1 MAKKTEHHWG
11 LSIALLVIPVALMQG
26 CALTPGL
33 QVHAGPEGIIRVG
46 TPTEPEEL
54 ENYVLIPATEKVVNK
69 MESEALPGQH
79 VIPPEWVGDVAHYS
93 YRIGPNDLLQVLVW
107 DHPELSLQG
116 TAADINNPSAGALA
130 SANPGVGIRVNSQ
143 GVMFFP
149 FIGLL
154 PVGGKTVD
162 EVREMIK
169 NALSRYVQDPQ
180 VDVRVIGFRSKKVHV
195 GGEVRE
201 ARDIPIT
208 DVPLRVM
215 DAITA
220 AGGFQATAGAGGGF
234 YAAAGAGTTL
244 KPDLDDV
251 RVIRNGKQ
259 ISVSLLDIYDRGHLE
274 ENILLQDGDVVH
286 VPNLDAKKIYV
297 MGEVRAAGLQAYERG
312 RLNLAAA
319 LQRAGGISQES
330 AEGTRVLVMRG
341 GKTKP
346 HVYLFDLNEPQNLVL
361 STRFPLK
368 PSDIVYVGTADIIR
382 FERVVQAFMPL
393 VNSAFLAGAIAA
405 R

>member
-1 MAKKTEHHWG
+1 MAKKTEYQWAV
-11 LSIALLVIPVALMQG
+11 STALLAITLVMQG
-26 CALTPGL
+26 CGLTPGL
-33 QVHAGPEGIIRVG
+33 QVHAGPEGIIRVS
-46 TPTEPEEL
+46 TPTQPEEM
-54 ENYVLIPATEKVVNK
+54 ENYMLIPAAEKVVNK
-69 MESEALPGQH
+69 MEAEAMPENR
-79 VIPPEWVGDVAHYS
+79 VIPPEWQIDPTHYT
-93 YRIGPNDLLQVLVW
+93 YHVGPNDLLQVLVW

-116 TAADINNPSAGALA
+116 TAADINNPAAGAMA
-130 SANPGVGIRVNSQ
+130 AANPGLGIRVNHQ
-143 GVMFFP
+143 GMMFFP
-149 FIGLL
+149 FIGSIH
-154 PVGGKTVD
+154 VAGKTAD
-162 EVREMIK
+162 EIREMIK
-169 NALSRYVQDPQ
+169 GALSRYVQDPQ

-201 ARDIPIT
+201 PRDIPIT
-208 DVPLRVM
+208 DIPLRVM

-220 AGGFQATAGAGGGF
+220 AGGFQPGAVGAGAGF

-259 ISVSLLDIYDRGHLE
+259 ISVSLLDIYDRGRLD

-297 MGEVRAAGLQAYERG
+297 MGEVKAAGLQAYERG

-330 AEGTRVLVMRG
+330 AEGTRVLVMRA

-346 HVYLFDLNEPQNLVL
+346 QVYLFDLNEPQNLVL

-382 FERVVQAFMPL
+382 FERVIQAFMPL